1 MLKTIK
7 TTKKVDFFE
16 LVKGVQTGIYK
27 HGNYRVVGGNEGSV
41 WVDLG
46 GFILEEP
53 DNKILFTDSFT
64 VEVEEPIT
72 DVTLLEKA
80 VYVHKNETL
89 VKDFNTSIDEIL
101 IGKHEG
107 SVSKIYAL
115 IDGRLE
121 LVWERDGLQT
131 QIDNLNAQLNEA
143 NNGKQSDKD
152 EIARLEAELIKANET
167 MAAVNAQ
174 SNADVEEARTYK

>member
-27 HGNYRVVGGNEGSV
+27 HGDYRVVGGNEGSV

-64 VEVEEPIT
+64 VEVEEEI
-72 DVTLLEKA
+72 
-80 VYVHKNETL
+80 N
-89 VKDFNTSIDEIL
+89 NTTIFKSVVGVLNNDEIML
-101 IGKHEG
+101 TNMHTTIEG
-107 SVSKIYAL
+107 IQDRYGSMKEIYAVIEGKL
-115 IDGRLE
+115 Q
-121 LVWERDGLQT
+121 LVWERD
-131 QIDNLNAQLNEA
+131 
-143 NNGKQSDKD
+143 
-152 EIARLEAELIKANET
+152 
-167 MAAVNAQ
+167 
-174 SNADVEEARTYK
+174 EE

>member
-1 MLKTIK
+1 MLKKIK

-64 VEVEEPIT
+64 VEVEVP
-72 DVTLLEKA
+72 
-80 VYVHKNETL
+80 
-89 VKDFNTSIDEIL
+89 IDENTRFSFLFEIDEDNFVHTVED
-101 IGKHEG
+101 ITI
-107 SVSKIYAL
+107 SKMICSDTKRIYAPL
-115 IDGRLE
+115 NCKLE
-121 LVWERDGLQT
+121 LVWERDG
-131 QIDNLNAQLNEA
+131 E
-143 NNGKQSDKD
+143 
-152 EIARLEAELIKANET
+152 
-167 MAAVNAQ
+167 
-174 SNADVEEARTYK
+174 

>member
-27 HGNYRVVGGNEGSV
+27 HGDYRVVGGNEGSV

-64 VEVEEPIT
+64 VEVEEEI
-72 DVTLLEKA
+72 
-80 VYVHKNETL
+80 N
-89 VKDFNTSIDEIL
+89 NTTIFKSVVGVLNNDEIML
-101 IGKHEG
+101 TNMHTTIEG
-107 SVSKIYAL
+107 IQDRYGSMKEIYAV
-115 IDGRLE
+115 IDGKLQ
-121 LVWERDGLQT
+121 LVWERD
-131 QIDNLNAQLNEA
+131 
-143 NNGKQSDKD
+143 
-152 EIARLEAELIKANET
+152 
-167 MAAVNAQ
+167 
-174 SNADVEEARTYK
+174 EE

>member
-27 HGNYRVVGGNEGSV
+27 HGDYRVVGGNEGSV

-64 VEVEEPIT
+64 VEVEEEIT
-72 DVTLLEKA
+72 EDTVFEKLVTLGCRGTIN
-80 VYVHKNETL
+80 VHDDKSL
-89 VKDFNTSIDEIL
+89 SDLS
-101 IGKHEG
+101 GKKEYG
-107 SVSKIYAL
+107 AQVFAL
-115 IDGRLE
+115 INGKLE
-121 LVWERDGLQT
+121 LIWE
-131 QIDNLNAQLNEA
+131 IVCYE
-143 NNGKQSDKD
+143 
-152 EIARLEAELIKANET
+152 
-167 MAAVNAQ
+167 
-174 SNADVEEARTYK
+174 